1 MADSGDGG
9 DEVEDAVI
17 QIESDLSL
25 GDGAD
30 AAAFEQFLTGG
41 VTVIKHTRRR
51 GGGAR
56 GVRRVR
62 RVLWLAT
69 VDTEQGE
76 DEDERAGEIGG
87 EAERERWRGGSED
100 DAATAVGAG
109 EAVTGVEEDLDPV
122 GHVQGLLMALRPR
135 RRGCSGEA
143 GEVVAQP
150 RAVSH
155 AAVALQGRRRLC
167 LGKQKGAVTPG
178 GRLGTGVWVEDIRA
192 VVEGRATAAMA
203 VTAMAE
209 GAAVAR
215 GQVAGRVA
223 GMCLEGD
230 AEVVGDVGVA
240 GEGRA
245 CVGRCFSL
253 IGERYPAD
261 RTSLDLEAR
270 SEGER
275 EALVAGLRG
284 LLLREAEGRRG
295 RGGGRDDAGLV
306 PMMPE

>member
-1 MADSGDGG
+1 MG
-9 DEVEDAVI
+9 
-17 QIESDLSL
+17 
-25 GDGAD
+25 
-30 AAAFEQFLTGG
+30 
-41 VTVIKHTRRR
+41 
-51 GGGAR
+51 
-56 GVRRVR
+56 RVR

-69 VDTEQGE
+69 VDNVQGE
-76 DEDERAGEIGG
+76 EDDERAGEGEGG
-87 EAERERWRGGSED
+87 EQRERWRGGCED
-100 DAATAVGAG
+100 DAATAVGPG
-109 EAVTGVEEDLDPV
+109 EAVTGVGEDLDPV

-155 AAVALQGRRRLC
+155 AALAPQGRRRLY
-167 LGKQKGAVTPG
+167 LGKQKVVVTPG
-178 GRLGTGVWVEDIRA
+178 GRLGKGVWVEDIRA
-192 VVEGRATAAMA
+192 VVEGRATAMA

-209 GAAVAR
+209 GAAAVG

-230 AEVVGDVGVA
+230 AEVAGDLGVA
-240 GEGRA
+240 GEGSTR
-245 CVGRCFSL
+245 VGRCFSL

-284 LLLREAEGRRG
+284 LLLLEAEGRRE
-295 RGGGRDDAGLV
+295 RGGGGGGAGLV